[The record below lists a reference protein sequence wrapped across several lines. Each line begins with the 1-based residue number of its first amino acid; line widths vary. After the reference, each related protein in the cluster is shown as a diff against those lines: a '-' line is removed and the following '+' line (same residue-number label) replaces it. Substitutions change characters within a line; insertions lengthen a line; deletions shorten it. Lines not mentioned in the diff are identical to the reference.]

1 MTKAELLKSKVF
13 KSAPDNA
20 VMAYEDMMGNFYLL
34 GEPTKCF
41 KSVVRFT
48 SGVGTTKGVLLK
60 STAFKMA
67 RLDAEIEV
75 ELSDSVRAVLFERVR
90 NENEYLMIKEKF

>member
-1 MTKAELLKSKVF
+1 MTKKELLKSEVF
-13 KSAPDNA
+13 KSAPDNV

-67 RLDAEIEV
+67 RPDAEVEV
-75 ELSDSVRAVLFERVR
+75 ELSDSVRVVLFGSVKY
-90 NENEYLMIKEKF
+90 ENGYLKIKEKF

>member
-1 MTKAELLKSKVF
+1 MTKAELLKSEVF

-48 SGVGTTKGVLLK
+48 SGIGTTKGDLLK
-60 STAFKMA
+60 SAAFKMA
-67 RLDAEIEV
+67 RPNAEIEV
-75 ELSDSVRAVLFERVR
+75 ELSDSVRIVLFGSVR
-90 NENEYLMIKEKF
+90 YEDDYLKIKEKF

>member
-1 MTKAELLKSKVF
+1 MTKKELLGSEVF
-13 KSAPDNA
+13 NSAPDNV

-48 SGVGTTKGVLLK
+48 SGIGTTKGDLLK

-67 RLDAEIEV
+67 RPVAELEV
-75 ELSDSVRAVLFERVR
+75 ELSDCVRVVLFGSVKC
-90 NENEYLMIKEKF
+90 ENGYLKITDKI